1 VAISTDSAPP
11 TAAAAAPPARRIWE
25 IALGLLAAA
34 LVTASFAHFGFG
46 GRAIVASAFAVV
58 LVVVSAIDL
67 ERRIIPNRIV
77 LPATGGVLA
86 AQVALSPDRTLEWIV
101 ASVGAALFFAVP
113 LLVYPKGMGMGD
125 VKLAL
130 FLGAG
135 LGSAVVTALVVGLLA
150 AFLFAL
156 ALLLREG
163 HAARGR
169 GFAFGPFL
177 AFGGLVALF
186 FG

>member
-1 VAISTDSAPP
+1 VAISTDSATAP
-11 TAAAAAPPARRIWE
+11 TPSAAPASRARDIGFA
-25 IALGLLAAA
+25 ILAAV
-34 LVTASFAHFGFG
+34 LVTACFGRFGFG
-46 GRAIVASAFAVV
+46 GRALVASVFAVV
-58 LVVVSAIDL
+58 LVVISAIDL

-77 LPATGGVLA
+77 LPATAVVLA
-86 AQVALSPDRTLEWIV
+86 AQVALFPDRALEWIV
-101 ASVGAALFFAVP
+101 AAVGAALFFLVP

-135 LGSAVVTALVVGLLA
+135 LGSAVVTALVFGLLA
-150 AFLFAL
+150 AFVFAL
-156 ALLLREG
+156 ALLVRDG
-163 HAARGR
+163 RAARGR